1 MTVAEVCN
9 PPILHQNQRH
19 SGESSPA
26 GPQQHQYHNICTA
39 SPTSTTTYGCTIT
52 NNNSSPRQ
60 HLSPPRLD
68 PVSVWQVVRASR
80 VFTHSSSS
88 PSNNKYRQYDD
99 DSFKDSIHNIQYS
112 KSLSINHIN
121 TTTNTLVQPQPI
133 SPPINRQ
140 QRTFGIVQGADAT
153 TTTINQIGTFSGYE
167 PVCFKSL
174 HYSSGVGGYNKNFN
188 TIKSRL
194 ELPLS
199 GAVSLRMRSSKQQRP
214 QAAYPSCWM

>member
-1 MTVAEVCN
+1 MTVAEFCN

-39 SPTSTTTYGCTIT
+39 SSTSTTIT
-52 NNNSSPRQ
+52 NNNSSPCQ

-80 VFTHSSSS
+80 VCTHSSSS
-88 PSNNKYRQYDD
+88 PSYNKYRQYDD

-112 KSLSINHIN
+112 QSLSINH

-140 QRTFGIVQGADAT
+140 QQRTFGSVQGADAT

-188 TIKSRL
+188 TIKPRL

-214 QAAYPSCWM
+214 QAAYPSC